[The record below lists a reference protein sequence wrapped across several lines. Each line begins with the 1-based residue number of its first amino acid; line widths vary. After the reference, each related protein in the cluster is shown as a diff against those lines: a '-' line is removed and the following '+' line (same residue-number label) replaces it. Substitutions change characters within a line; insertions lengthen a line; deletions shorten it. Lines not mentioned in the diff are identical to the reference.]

1 MRRSRYLSA
10 CIALALSA
18 SSARHDPVVSLDIRR
33 ASAGAIAGALAN
45 GLLHPLDTVKT
56 VRQTSP
62 EAFPG
67 TFKTISTIW
76 SKSGPRGLYGGL
88 GTAMVGAM
96 PSSFVFFGTY
106 EFVKARLHRRFAD
119 CSLEARAR
127 IHMCAAASGNAASS
141 LIFVPKE
148 MIKQRLQASR
158 VRGVT
163 IGVRQVVRA
172 AIAENGVR
180 GLYAA
185 YTATIMRNIP
195 TTALNYF
202 IYEELRLRLGV
213 SNETAAIRVRS
224 MLCGAISGALSSV
237 VMTPLDVV
245 KTRLAT
251 GRYVASLGLRG
262 SLVKLATE
270 EGLIGLF
277 AGAKA
282 RIVGAAIFSA
292 IGLSTYEACKH
303 LLKCD
308 DYAATDAGGDA
319 DAATKRPKQAQSAGD
334 NPSEAA
340 RAEAK
345 RALTAARAA

>member
-1 MRRSRYLSA
+1 M
-10 CIALALSA
+10 
-18 SSARHDPVVSLDIRR
+18 RR

-62 EAFPG
+62 VTFTG
-67 TFKTISTIW
+67 TFSTMSTIW
-76 SKSGPRGLYGGL
+76 QKSGPRGLYGGF
-88 GTAMVGAM
+88 GTAMIGAM

-106 EFVKARLHRRFAD
+106 EFVKRRLHRRFAD

-158 VRGVT
+158 VRGLSM
-163 IGVRQVVRA
+163 GVRQVVRSA
-172 AIAENGVR
+172 LAENGVR

-224 MLCGAISGALSSV
+224 MLCGAISGATSSV

-251 GRYVASLGLRG
+251 GRYAASLGLRG

-292 IGLSTYEACKH
+292 IGLSTYEACKY

-308 DYAATDAGGDA
+308 DYAGDAGNGAANAPAKQPQQRDA
-319 DAATKRPKQAQSAGD
+319 KS
-334 NPSEAA
+334 SEAA

-345 RALTAARAA
+345 RAMTASRSA